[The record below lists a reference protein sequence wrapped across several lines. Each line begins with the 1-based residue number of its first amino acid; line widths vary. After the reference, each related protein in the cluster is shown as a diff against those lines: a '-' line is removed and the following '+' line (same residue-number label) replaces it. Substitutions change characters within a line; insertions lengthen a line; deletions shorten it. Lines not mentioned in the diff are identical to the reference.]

1 MDFASLN
8 IVTRSWSIEVRFF
21 SNIGFRL
28 TSIDTSRQDP
38 ASRDFVNDKRN
49 TQTFFRRR
57 RICLWQKIQ
66 GGIVEVKVEIK
77 DDLKYT
83 KEHEWVKVEEDV
95 ATVGITDYA
104 QKELGDV
111 VFVELPQVGTNVEQ
125 MKPFGVIEAVKAV
138 SDLFS
143 PLTGEVTE
151 VNTQLESQSNL
162 INSDPYG
169 QGWII
174 KIKMKDPKELE
185 ALLSSADYRKLVESK
200 T

>member
-1 MDFASLN
+1 VE
-8 IVTRSWSIEVRFF
+8 I
-21 SNIGFRL
+21 
-28 TSIDTSRQDP
+28 
-38 ASRDFVNDKRN
+38 
-49 TQTFFRRR
+49 
-57 RICLWQKIQ
+57 KI
-66 GGIVEVKVEIK
+66 EIK

-83 KEHEWVKVEEDV
+83 KEHEWVKVEGDV
-95 ATVGITDYA
+95 ATVGISDYA

-111 VFVELPQVGTNVEQ
+111 VFVELPQVGTLVEQ

-138 SDLFS
+138 SDLFA
-143 PLTGEVTE
+143 PLSGEVVE

-174 KIKMKDPKELE
+174 RIKMKDPKELN

>member
-1 MDFASLN
+1 ME
-8 IVTRSWSIEVRFF
+8 IKIE
-21 SNIGFRL
+21 
-28 TSIDTSRQDP
+28 T
-38 ASRDFVNDKRN
+38 
-49 TQTFFRRR
+49 
-57 RICLWQKIQ
+57 
-66 GGIVEVKVEIK
+66 K

-83 KEHEWVKVEEDV
+83 KEHEWVKVEKDI

-104 QKELGDV
+104 QKQLGDV
-111 VFVELPQVGTNVEQ
+111 VFVELPQVETLVEQ

-143 PLTGEVTE
+143 PLSGKVIE

-174 KIKMKDPKELE
+174 KIKVKDPKELE
-185 ALLSSADYRKLVESK
+185 ALLSPADYRKLVES
-200 T
+200 TT